1 MTHGTLDAV
10 KFIAAGENVALT
22 TKGTKFFRASAALLH
37 FSTLVAEHR
46 FANLAIS
53 NRFQANAAYS
63 PVFSQ
68 KLLHFST
75 NKFSHS
81 LQNNEP
87 QQSGMLTATH
97 LSHMGS
103 PHRAQT
109 VTLRHSVQ

>member
-1 MTHGTLDAV
+1 ML
-10 KFIAAGENVALT
+10 LSRQ
-22 TKGTKFFRASAALLH
+22 KGTKIFRASAALLY
-37 FSTLVAEHR
+37 FSTLVAERR

-63 PVFSQ
+63 LVFSQ
-68 KLLHFST
+68 ILHFST